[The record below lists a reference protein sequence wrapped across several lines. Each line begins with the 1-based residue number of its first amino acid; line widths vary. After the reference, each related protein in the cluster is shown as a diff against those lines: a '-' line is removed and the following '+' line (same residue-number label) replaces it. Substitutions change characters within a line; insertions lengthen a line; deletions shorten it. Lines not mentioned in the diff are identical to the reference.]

1 MIPILASWLVL
12 SAIGTIA
19 FVLLKRGRRLATVP
33 LEWRVVFERVRRRIF
48 EIDADLEI
56 IEWTSDS
63 DGNGSLVLDRNGTR
77 ASLPLKELRDA
88 PPALFEER
96 LRELLVAH
104 VPGTVLP
111 GPADAAAM
119 RASRPA
125 SRPREAAAD
134 PALSPEL
141 RQLHPRTP

>member
-12 SAIGTIA
+12 SAIGTVA

-56 IEWTSDS
+56 LEWTSDS
-63 DGNGSLVLDRNGTR
+63 DGNGSLVVDRDGAR
-77 ASLPLKELRDA
+77 ASLPLRELRDA
-88 PPALFEER
+88 PPVLFEER
-96 LRELLVAH
+96 LRELLVTH

-111 GPADAAAM
+111 GPAEAAAL
-119 RASRPA
+119 RAPRPA

-134 PALSPEL
+134 AALAPDL
-141 RQLHPRTP
+141 RQLHPRIP